1 MGLFNSK
8 ELEKI
13 RNENEE
19 LKTKFH
25 FMYEKENQAEN
36 LKKTLIILKKEISE
50 TNTSKNEIKDSLGDL
65 KLKYKRKEGEV
76 EQMNK
81 LILELDKKK
90 FELKETVNSYD
101 NEIKNVSNIIEK
113 KYDDTDLDI
122 PSIEDAKTVDDIELF
137 LKNLKNNLISLK
149 DDEVKLSKV
158 IELKNL
164 EIKDLENKNKKLVEE
179 QEKIEREID
188 GEKDRLN
195 ELQITENDLIN
206 KKRELIG
213 NNEELEKKKEEL
225 NGIITEFETD
235 VRTKRELKDSLQSES
250 LNLEENII
258 TQNDK
263 LNETLEVNK
272 NLEEKKS
279 QSQKRIYEI
288 DQSLKI
294 KAKKLSSF
302 NTEILHQEQNFE
314 KIKSE
319 IDRLQTE
326 KEKLEAD
333 FTEKN
338 NSLRNYD
345 IKIEKIKEL
354 CSLLEI
360 RRGEIEKGNL
370 TLENRFT
377 NMFQKFNSELNKIN
391 QKRNL
396 LEKIVL
402 AKEKEI
408 ENNDQDLF
416 EKIASLEESER
427 VLNMRQIEADSLEKY
442 IKTLQEKKDYL
453 SNEINIITNNYEK
466 QKKQKEILNNEI
478 QILVNNKN
486 KIDCDI
492 QNLIDV
498 MVSSYNRS
506 DERKKE
512 IEKDVKLY
520 DEQLDTYKERIN
532 ESMNELLEI
541 QSSVS
546 GLKLEH
552 EELRANTSKLI
563 RSKKKLHED
572 ILKYQNVVQRYQNIK
587 EKLKIEKALAK
598 NKIIPGPY
606 QVNEN
611 TSKLSLS
618 KKQEEG
624 KRTNLFKY

>member
-1 MGLFNSK
+1 
-8 ELEKI
+8 
-13 RNENEE
+13 
-19 LKTKFH
+19 
-25 FMYEKENQAEN
+25 
-36 LKKTLIILKKEISE
+36 
-50 TNTSKNEIKDSLGDL
+50 
-65 KLKYKRKEGEV
+65 
-76 EQMNK
+76 MNK
-81 LILELDKKK
+81 LILERDKKK

-101 NEIKNVSNIIEK
+101 DEIKNVSNILGK

-122 PSIEDAKTVDDIELF
+122 PSIENAKTVDDIELF
-137 LKNLKNNLISLK
+137 LTNLKNSLISLK
-149 DDEVKLSKV
+149 DDEVKLNDV

-164 EIKDLENKNKKLVEE
+164 EIKDLENKSQRLIEE
-179 QEKIEREID
+179 QNNIEEDIS
-188 GEKDRLN
+188 ETNNRLS
-195 ELQITENDLIN
+195 ELQISESDLRS
-206 KKRELIG
+206 KERELKRSH
-213 NNEELEKKKEEL
+213 EELEKKKEEL
-225 NGIITEFETD
+225 NNIIVEFETN
-235 VRTKRELKDSLQSES
+235 VKIKRELKDSLQIES
-250 LNLEENII
+250 FNLEEQIQQQSSKII
-258 TQNDK
+258 ESIDRK
-263 LNETLEVNK
+263 K
-272 NLEEKKS
+272 NLDEITVSSEKKL
-279 QSQKRIYEI
+279 YEI

-294 KAKKLSSF
+294 KAKKLSSI

-314 KIKSE
+314 KIKSQ

-338 NSLRNYD
+338 NSIRNYD
-345 IKIEKIKEL
+345 IKVEKIKEL

-377 NMFQKFNSELNKIN
+377 NMFQKFNSELTKIN
-391 QKRNL
+391 KKRNL

-478 QILVNNKN
+478 LILVDNKN
-486 KIDCDI
+486 KIDCDL

-506 DERKKE
+506 DERKKA

-552 EELRANTSKLI
+552 EELRTYTSKLI
-563 RSKKKLHED
+563 RTKKKLHED

-587 EKLKIEKALAK
+587 EKLKIEKALA
-598 NKIIPGPY
+598 
-606 QVNEN
+606 
-611 TSKLSLS
+611 
-618 KKQEEG
+618 
-624 KRTNLFKY
+624 